1 MVAEPEKDGIGENPY
16 IRPGG
21 SSRMTG
27 RFLPE
32 REAAARLG
40 VPPSML
46 KAMIRNGEI
55 GAVKKGR
62 AMVVSVADIDDYLG
76 QKEGR
81 MTGDMAM
88 SEVRALDEFR
98 EHLVRALNDE
108 VVKQALQRCV
118 GGAGFRDQL
127 LDALDDAGVRE
138 KVAAIR
144 KK

>member
-1 MVAEPEKDGIGENPY
+1 MRKAGWREKSYIHRGI
-16 IRPGG
+16 

-27 RFLPE
+27 KFLPE

-40 VPPSML
+40 VPLSVL
-46 KAMIRNGEI
+46 KGMIRNGEI
-55 GAVKKGR
+55 TAVKKGS
-62 AMVVSVADIDDYLG
+62 AMVISVEDLDDLVG
-76 QKEGR
+76 QKRGR
-81 MTGDMAM
+81 MTGDVAM
-88 SEVRALDEFR
+88 PEARTLDEFR
-98 EHLVRALNDE
+98 ANLVQALNDE
-108 VVKQALQRCV
+108 VVKQALRRCV